1 MEKQNTT
8 LKEPNDITPTNTTL
22 KQYINTTQE
31 RPHDI
36 FIINGVILK
45 RDEIYE
51 TYTGAEVVHN
61 ENTEVLLS
69 NPPKY
74 RYMVE
79 LE

>member
-1 MEKQNTT
+1 M
-8 LKEPNDITPTNTTL
+8 TPHGITL

-51 TYTGAEVVHN
+51 TYTGVEVVHK